1 MAVFQA
7 LLTLIGKSAGKVLNA
22 VFGWAVRALF
32 GQTSSREQT
41 FLSAVVGAAVAW
53 PLLLVGLIAPKI
65 AALLLAFVPV
75 PHWIP
80 AWTIRLVWL
89 GLALVVPL
97 GVGLAV
103 ASKAPPHMPHE
114 SFLKRTARG
123 FPITIGL
130 AVAFLIMFIS
140 VPLMRFAALVRR
152 FESADIPLVTD
163 GEAYEQVADR
173 ISKVLERHGFALHRA
188 QPGWWVAAP
197 IRILTWFGGEA
208 FRAYVPS
215 RPAHFASADLEM
227 SLYPSGVLLRGRKD
241 QVTWAHGLIAETVVH
256 TDGLQTTDA
265 KAQDLE
271 RQLRRLWKIF
281 EESPAAHAASPR
293 LLGRLQEITRELGSL
308 SVPFED
314 WQVLYRQIL
323 QVERA
328 VRGERQLL
336 DDEAPGDAGKTKEE
350 QSTMAMHEGPVAG
363 EGAQQLGTG
372 ALLKEI
378 GSHLELLAK
387 KQVELARMELR
398 ADLQSEARVAGG
410 LGIAAL
416 AGLAGINLLLV
427 TGVLGLSLVMAGWKA
442 GLLVSG
448 VVLVVAALLGLV
460 SWRRRL
466 RDPMSR
472 TRRTLKD
479 DAKWTRERLA

>member
-1 MAVFQA
+1 MAIFQA

-22 VFGWAVRALF
+22 IFGWAVRALF

-65 AALLLAFVPV
+65 AALLLAFVPI

-80 AWTIRLVWL
+80 AWTIRLIWL
-89 GLALVVPL
+89 GLALLVPL
-97 GVGLAV
+97 GVGLAI

-130 AVAFLIMFIS
+130 AAAFVIMFIS
-140 VPLMRFAALVRR
+140 VPLMRLAALVRR

-163 GEAYEQVADR
+163 GDAYEQVADR
-173 ISKVLERHGFALHRA
+173 ISSVLEHHGFALHRA

-215 RPAHFASADLEM
+215 RPAHFVSADLEM

-241 QVTWAHGLIAETVVH
+241 RVTWAHGLIAETVVH

-265 KAQDLE
+265 KAQDIE

-281 EESPAAHAASPR
+281 DESPAAHADSPR
-293 LLGRLQEITRELGSL
+293 LLGRLREITHELGSL
-308 SVPFED
+308 SVPFDD

-328 VRGERQLL
+328 IRGERQLL
-336 DDEAPGDAGKTKEE
+336 DDEAPGNAGKTKQEHAKMATQEE
-350 QSTMAMHEGPVAG
+350 SGTG
-363 EGAQQLGTG
+363 GAAQLGTG
-372 ALLKEI
+372 ALLTAI
-378 GSHLELLAK
+378 GSQLETLAK
-387 KQVELARMELR
+387 KQFELATTELR
-398 ADLQSEARVAGG
+398 ADLQSEARAAGG

-416 AGLAGINLLLV
+416 TGLAAINLLLV
-427 TGVLGLSLVMAGWKA
+427 TGVLGLSQVMPGWMAG
-442 GLLVSG
+442 LMVSG
-448 VVLVVAALLGLV
+448 ATLVVAAVLGLV

-466 RDPMSR
+466 RNPMSR